1 MLVRGS
7 TIGPVCHKIGIAENR
22 AYYRWPKEYG
32 SLSVNQAKR
41 LQEMDKENTQLKK
54 LVADLFL
61 DNLILKEIA
70 EGKY

>member
-1 MLVRGS
+1 
-7 TIGPVCHKIGIAENR
+7 
-22 AYYRWPKEYG
+22 
-32 SLSVNQAKR
+32 VNQAKR